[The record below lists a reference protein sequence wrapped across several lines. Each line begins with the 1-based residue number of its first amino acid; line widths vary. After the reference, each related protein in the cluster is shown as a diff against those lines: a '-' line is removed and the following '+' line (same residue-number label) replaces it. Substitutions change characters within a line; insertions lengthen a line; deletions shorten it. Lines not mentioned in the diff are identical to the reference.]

1 MSEKLKNY
9 IYKHIKN
16 LGIRKND
23 NILVYSDLS
32 KFGISN
38 KNLPKIIIYCLK
50 KIVGKKGTIIMPFY
64 FLEMPKNFIFDK
76 NKFIFTKHAGNLGL
90 V

>member
-38 KNLPKIIIYCLK
+38 KNLPKIIIHCLK

-76 NKFIFTKHAGNLGL
+76 LSL
-90 V
+90 